1 MVMVRVATRS
11 CALNSDKLVSG
22 MSIGNRAARGI
33 AWNMVLGI
41 ASRVFQL
48 VGTLILTRFIAPDE
62 YGAVLAASIT
72 VATAGTFT
80 TLAFGQF
87 LIARRASA
95 EVAIQAMAVHV
106 LLGVLAMVAI
116 YPLRGALGDM
126 VDTPTMGQYLLG
138 YAIAHIIDR
147 ARYVPERLLVRALR
161 FRMLATINGIGDIM
175 LTVTAISTASRFG
188 AYAVVFGT
196 LVKSVVTAILFFA
209 LAPRAEWLTRL
220 RFRIADLRT
229 LFGYGLPI
237 LIGSITD
244 RAATRWDNLI
254 ISRLFSAAVMGRY
267 NLAFSLAEMPGVT
280 VAETIG
286 DVLMPSLAQME
297 DAQRKRAVV
306 RAAEMMGLV
315 IAPLGVGL
323 AALSGTLVATFFD
336 ARWASM
342 APMLAIL
349 CSMSVVRPMIMA
361 LVSYLEVTERTRFIM
376 IASFVRAILCLALVA
391 LGGVYGGPLWACAG
405 ACVGYAGHT
414 VFMIVG
420 ATAIG
425 GISTGAYFR
434 AVLRPLL
441 PCVPMAAAVLGAASV
456 LEQWSTPHVVMLLA
470 EVVVGMVVYILSAFV
485 LVHTAARELL
495 RVGLAVIKRRR
506 DAGSSE

>member
-1 MVMVRVATRS
+1 
-11 CALNSDKLVSG
+11 
-22 MSIGNRAARGI
+22 MSIGKRAARGV
-33 AWNMVLGI
+33 AWNMLLGI

-48 VGTLILTRFIAPDE
+48 VGTLVLTRFIAPDE

-87 LIARRASA
+87 LIARRATA
-95 EVAIQAMAVHV
+95 EVAVQAMAVHV
-106 LLGVLAMVAI
+106 LLGILAMALVV
-116 YPLRGALGDM
+116 PLRGPLGAM
-126 VDTPTMGQYLLG
+126 VDTPTMGPYILG
-138 YAIAHIIDR
+138 YAVAHVIDR
-147 ARYVPERLLVRALR
+147 LRYVPERMLVRALR
-161 FRMLATINGIGDIM
+161 FRTLATINGVGDIL
-175 LTVTAISTASRFG
+175 LTVTAISTPSRWG
-188 AYAVVFGT
+188 AYAIVCGT
-196 LVKSVVTAILFFA
+196 LVKSVVTAVLFFA
-209 LAPRAEWLTRL
+209 MSPRAAWLAPL
-220 RFRIADLRT
+220 RFRRADLRT
-229 LFGYGLPI
+229 LFGYGLPL

-280 VAETIG
+280 IAETIG
-286 DVLMPSLAQME
+286 DVLMPSLAQM
-297 DAQRKRAVV
+297 DDVQRKRAVV

-323 AALSGTLVATFFD
+323 AALSGTLVETFFD

-349 CSMSVVRPMIMA
+349 CSMSVVRPMIMS

-376 IASFVRAILCLALVA
+376 IASFVRALLCLALVA

-414 VFMIVG
+414 VFTIFG
-420 ATAIG
+420 ATYIG
-425 GISTGAYFR
+425 DISTAAYFR
-434 AVLRPLL
+434 AVGRPLL
-441 PCVPMAAAVLGAASV
+441 PCLPMAVAVLGAAH
-456 LEQWSTPHVVMLLA
+456 LLAAWSAPHVVSLLA
-470 EVVVGMVVYILSAFV
+470 EVATGIVVYVVSAFV

-495 RVGLAVIKRRR
+495 RVGLAVVRRR
-506 DAGSSE
+506 RAGEA